1 MIMGFYMKGA
11 VAAEK
16 FLSRLIEKFK
26 YKDIT
31 SQEALD
37 VWKIYVMLAK
47 GFIKNCESCAKVLD
61 LWYESVLND
70 LKEGRNGHFIET
82 IPIDPDYFH
91 PYSDRASEILKDL
104 LKMLPEQKKL
114 RKIHYKADLTFENVS
129 FMDVRQPNSKNEMI
143 LHRCGLYELLS
154 VKHYSFIDPAF
165 RTFDAKEIINLTQK
179 EDITEDEAD
188 WIYDY
193 VVMSESVQELAGF
206 DSSPL
211 DEWFKSVQR
220 KLESGRYGNF
230 ITTVPIDYER
240 YHLRFVTKLLPRE
253 DLYFKAFV
261 FRNGKVTKIEEAR
274 AGMLKKHLPKLE
286 TVSRCVYDPCV
297 KSEKER
303 EEFFKRRVKSDSD
316 VIKLEALRILGFPF
330 VEVGYYDANLRTVLY
345 DVMTDDAVVKKIL
358 TDSKNGREIHAQE
371 ALEKTIEKIAEEK
384 IKGELEAD
392 ADDSW
397 ADVIR

>member
-1 MIMGFYMKGA
+1 MKTGFCAKGFA
-11 VAAEK
+11 SIGK
-16 FLSRLIEKFK
+16 FLSEMIEKTK
-26 YKDIT
+26 HEDI
-31 SQEALD
+31 SFAEALD
-37 VWKIYVMLAK
+37 VWKILNLVKENRIKDTRCAEMLK
-47 GFIKNCESCAKVLD
+47 LWYENVLD
-61 LWYESVLND
+61 L
-70 LKEGRNGHFIET
+70 LKKEKRGHFIET
-82 IPIDPDYFH
+82 LPT
-91 PYSDRASEILKDL
+91 DL
-104 LKMLPEQKKL
+104 DFFRFWPWEALEGIKESLDMLTEREKQ
-114 RKIHYKADLTFENVS
+114 RKIQYRTDLSFENVS
-129 FMDVRQPNSKNEMI
+129 FTDVYLPDDRNEMV
-143 LHRCGLYELLS
+143 LYRCGLCDLLS
-154 VKHYSFIDPAF
+154 DKSSSDDDPAF
-165 RTFDAKEIINLTQK
+165 RTFDAREIINLTQK

-230 ITTVPIDYER
+230 ITTVPIDHER

-261 FRNGKVTKIEEAR
+261 FKNGKVTKIEEAR

-286 TVSRCVYDPCV
+286 TVSRCVHDPCV

-316 VIKLEALRILGFPF
+316 AIKLEALRILGFPF
-330 VEVGYYDANLRTVLY
+330 VEVGYYDVNLETVLY

-358 TDSKNGREIHAQE
+358 TNNENGREIHAQE
-371 ALEKTIEKIAEEK
+371 ALEKTIEKIVEEK
-384 IKGELEAD
+384 IKGKLEAD
-392 ADDSW
+392 TDDSW